1 MNTMHN
7 PKAIHAPV
15 GDIYSHGAEVPPN
28 ARLLWVSGE
37 VGITPAGDVVK
48 GFEAQART
56 AWENIAEVLEFA
68 GMSYSDLVKMD
79 AYLVGLEYYDEYV
92 DLLREILGEAKPA
105 SKAVIVPALVLP
117 GLLIEI
123 EVVAAKS

>member
-1 MNTMHN
+1 MPIVLLFSAIGRSHLGN
-7 PKAIHAPV
+7 P
-15 GDIYSHGAEVPPN
+15 G
-28 ARLLWVSGE
+28 
-37 VGITPAGDVVK
+37 
-48 GFEAQART
+48 
-56 AWENIAEVLEFA
+56 LEFA